1 MKKSRLTETQ
11 IVSILKETDAGRGVK
26 ELCRTHGISEAT
38 FYNWKA
44 KYGGMSASELHR
56 LRETEAELGKLKRM
70 YADLALENRTLKD
83 LLEKT
88 LGVQEKRDAIGYL
101 AATHGLSI
109 QRSCRCVR
117 LSRAAWYRIPA
128 AQADKDRVVIEV
140 LQAVVARYP
149 RWGFWKYFKLL
160 RRRQYAW
167 NHKRVYR
174 IYCELRLNQK
184 RRRKRRLPPRLRHP
198 LVVPAQP
205 NQIWSADFMS
215 DALYG
220 GPRFR
225 TFNVI
230 DDFNRESLAVE
241 IDTSLTGRRLIRL
254 FERFRL
260 ERGLPQRLRV
270 DNGPE
275 FLSANF
281 VTWADSAGM
290 ALQSSQKGEPN
301 QNASSERLNR
311 TYREE
316 VLNVYLFQT

>member
-1 MKKSRLTETQ
+1 M
-11 IVSILKETDAGRGVK
+11 
-26 ELCRTHGISEAT
+26 
-38 FYNWKA
+38 
-44 KYGGMSASELHR
+44 
-56 LRETEAELGKLKRM
+56 
-70 YADLALENRTLKD
+70 
-83 LLEKT
+83 
-88 LGVQEKRDAIGYL
+88 QEKRDAIGYL

-109 QRSCRCVR
+109 QRSCRCVG
-117 LSRAAWYRIPA
+117 LSRAAWYRIPE

-184 RRRKRRLPPRLRHP
+184 RRGKRRIPPRLRHP

-254 FERFRL
+254 FERLRL

-275 FLSANF
+275 FLSADF
-281 VTWADSAGM
+281 VAWAESAGM
-290 ALQSSQKGEPN
+290 ALQYIQKGEPN
-301 QNASSERLNR
+301 QNAYIERFNR

-316 VLNVYLFQT
+316 VLNVYLFQTLTEVREMTHWWRLDYNERRPHDALGGRTPAECMNPNAESSTFELSP